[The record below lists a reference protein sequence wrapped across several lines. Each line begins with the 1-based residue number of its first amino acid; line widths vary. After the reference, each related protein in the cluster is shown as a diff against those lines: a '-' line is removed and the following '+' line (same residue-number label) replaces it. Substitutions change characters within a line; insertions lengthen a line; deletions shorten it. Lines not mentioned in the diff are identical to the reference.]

1 MSVQQYFSEVEAVVS
16 VLQSYVESYE
26 GELSQGWMNQG
37 DEDEFFT
44 ATWQAAELLA
54 RAHAYIT
61 AQINAEMAMAALNL
75 PDVQTEAPKTPK
87 KGRLYG
93 PNGMPL

>member
-16 VLQSYVESYE
+16 ILDGYTKRHGANGSEPAPRP
-26 GELSQGWMNQG
+26 
-37 DEDEFFT
+37 DEEEFT
-44 ATWQAAELLA
+44 AIWQAAELLA

-75 PDVQTEAPKTPK
+75 PDVQQPPKPT
-87 KGRLYG
+87 LYG
-93 PNGMPL
+93 PDGGAL